1 MASPLTPVLGPPDR
15 GPFFI
20 EVDSIQA
27 EGCKMKDRLQMGGGS
42 VEDDWP
48 ELEPDRR
55 QDQVDDPDAD
65 PNLTDDD
72 ENRPGVPASDPES
85 GA

>member
-1 MASPLTPVLGPPDR
+1 MNEDCTMNSLLR
-15 GPFFI
+15 
-20 EVDSIQA
+20 
-27 EGCKMKDRLQMGGGS
+27 MGGGN

-55 QDQVDDPDAD
+55 NDRADDPDTDPDTD
-65 PNLTDDD
+65 PNVTDDE